1 MNITPA
7 TSNSPV
13 SPRDLQKIVHAAQ
26 EFEAILLETFLR
38 PLTESLSSLP
48 GAEPEMGMSGYR
60 DFGLQALATGM
71 AKGGGIGLANM
82 IVRNLVHGQGS
93 STASTS
99 LGTGGTYGTKAFL

>member
-1 MNITPA
+1 MKVAPP
-7 TSNSPV
+7 NSQSFPT
-13 SPRDLQKIVHAAQ
+13 DLQKIVHAAQ

-38 PLTESLSSLP
+38 PLTESFSSLP

-71 AKGGGIGLANM
+71 SKSGGIGLADM
-82 IVRNLVHGQGS
+82 IVRNLVHAQDRSAGG
-93 STASTS
+93 TS